1 MRKILLI
8 GLVALVGLRC
18 KSSSEA
24 MMTPSGCAS
33 EKPTL
38 IGKWTMTE
46 FRYYGG
52 CCPVIADSTWKKATG
67 NSYAIEFTNN
77 GKLRVTDYMANGL
90 SSSNAAQLVT
100 NYAFDGK
107 EIAIDEQILGG
118 VPWQKKC
125 SDCTT
130 YHPRV
135 SFCCYGWKRRRK
147 KCPKI
152 CPNVRITFFIIHLKL
167 KN

>member
-24 MMTPSGCAS
+24 MMMPSGCAS

-38 IGKWTMTE
+38 VGKWTMTE

-52 CCPVIADSTWKKATG
+52 CCPVIADSTWKKATDK
-67 NSYAIEFTNN
+67 SYAIEFTNN
-77 GKLRVTDYMANGL
+77 GKLRVIDYMANGL

-100 NYAFDGK
+100 NYSFDGK

-118 VPWQKKC
+118 VPWQKNVTIAQL
-125 SDCTT
+125 TT
-130 YHPRV
+130 RELIFIV
-135 SFCCYGWKRRRK
+135 TVGKEGEKNARK
-147 KCPKI
+147 F
-152 CPNVRITFFIIHLKL
+152 VRICE
-167 KN
+167 